1 MTEVTNSSPRY
12 RASFMQTMNADME
25 VTTIKGQLNTN
36 PDSTNSHCSTDNTV
50 SSEQN
55 KIAQQEHNMSQPH
68 ETLKRD
74 AVLMPKNEQAITALV
89 RAAHHFKKIVEV
101 KQLLHQLG
109 RSDLAVDEV
118 DLCRCASWSGLR
130 ARPLMTTV
138 SRLSML
144 PLPAL
149 LNTDK
154 GWLLLERVTR
164 EGEKATTLALFNAQ
178 SNQVE
183 NLSITAISSCWQGE
197 VILLAEEAEP
207 TKKRVFGFSWFIP
220 SIQKHLRQFGWVLL
234 VSLMMQLIALVTPLI
249 FSNVIDRVLV
259 SRSLS
264 SLHVL
269 GFALMTLAIFEPIYG
284 FIRSWL
290 FANVASKVNSELSAK
305 LYQHLVALPMQY
317 FQQRQTGEVIARVRE
332 MAQIRQFLTGSALTM
347 LLDMVFIGLFVAVMF
362 AYAPKL
368 TFIVLGSLVI
378 YFVFWLTIG
387 PILRARVLREYELSA
402 ENTAYLSATIT
413 GVETVKITATE
424 SRFIHQWEQR
434 LAAFIRASFKANV
447 VGICAGQGISLIQ
460 KITSAIVLWWG
471 VTLVMEGTLT
481 AGGLV
486 AFNMLSGHVTQPI
499 LRLAQLWQDFQQTLI
514 SLRRVGDILDE
525 PTEQGSGGLASIPE
539 LKGSISFKNV
549 RFRYQEDM
557 PEVLQNLNIDIKAGE
572 FVGITGPSGSGK
584 STLTRL
590 LQRLYIPQHGQ
601 VLVDGL
607 DLAIADPVT
616 LRRSMSVVLQESV
629 LFSGSIAENIRLC
642 HPQASD
648 EAVMEAAMLS
658 GAHKFITEQP
668 EGYETQVGEKGSRLS
683 GGQRQRIALAR
694 ALITQPKI
702 LLLDEATSALDY
714 ESEAAIM
721 ANKDAISAGRT
732 VISIAHRLNTLRH
745 ADRILV
751 MDKGLIMESGTHDEL
766 VAKQGIYAELWQQQ
780 QG

>member
-1 MTEVTNSSPRY
+1 MTDVMNAIPRY
-12 RASFMQTMNADME
+12 HARFTQKINDDMGSIAGT
-25 VTTIKGQLNTN
+25 VVKNTPVLAN
-36 PDSTNSHCSTDNTV
+36 
-50 SSEQN
+50 
-55 KIAQQEHNMSQPH
+55 QQA
-68 ETLKRD
+68 L
-74 AVLMPKNEQAITALV
+74 TALV
-89 RAAHHFKKIVEV
+89 RAAHHFKQMVEV
-101 KQLLHQLG
+101 KQLTHQLG
-109 RSDLAVDEV
+109 RSDLEIDEV
-118 DLCRCASWSGLR
+118 DLCRCARWSGLR
-130 ARPLMTTV
+130 ARPLTTDIH
-138 SRLSML
+138 RLNTL

-154 GWLLLERVTR
+154 GWLLLEAVI
-164 EGEKATTLALFNAQ
+164 TTNTKTIEQLSLFNAQ
-178 SNQVE
+178 TNQVE
-183 NLSITAISSCWQGE
+183 QFTVKELTAYWQGE
-197 VILLAEEAEP
+197 TILLAEESETCKQRA
-207 TKKRVFGFSWFIP
+207 FGFSWFIP
-220 SIQKHLRQFGWVLL
+220 SIKKHLRQFGWVLL

-264 SLHVL
+264 SLQVL

-284 FIRSWL
+284 FIRTWL
-290 FANVASKVNSELSAK
+290 FANVASKVNSELSGR
-305 LYQHLVALPMQY
+305 LYQHLVTLPMQY
-317 FQQRQTGEVIARVRE
+317 FQKRQTGEIIARVRE

-347 LLDMVFIGLFVAVMF
+347 LLDMVFIGLFVVVMF

-368 TFIVLGSLVI
+368 TWIVLSSLVI
-378 YFVFWLTIG
+378 YFIFWLTIG
-387 PILRARVLREYELSA
+387 PILRARVLREYELRA

-413 GVETVKITATE
+413 GIETVKTTATE
-424 SRFIHQWEQR
+424 VRFIHQWERR

-447 VGICAGQGISLIQ
+447 VGIWAGQGIGLIQ

-471 VTLVMEGTLT
+471 VTLVMEGSLT

-525 PTEQGSGGLASIPE
+525 PTEQGCGGLASTPA
-539 LKGSISFKNV
+539 LQGDISFQNV

-572 FVGITGPSGSGK
+572 FVGITGSSGSGK

-616 LRRSMSVVLQESV
+616 LRCNMSVVLQESV

-642 HPQASD
+642 APQASD
-648 EAVMEAAMLS
+648 EVVMQAALLS
-658 GAHKFITEQP
+658 GAHQFILEQP
-668 EGYETQVGEKGSRLS
+668 QGYETQVGEKGSRLS

-694 ALITQPKI
+694 ALINQPKI

-721 ANKDAISAGRT
+721 ANKEAICQGRT

-751 MDKGLIMESGTHDEL
+751 MDKGQIVESGSHNEL
-766 VAKQGIYAELWQQQ
+766 LAQSGLYSELWRQQHS
-780 QG
+780 